1 MRCFVRGLPAIV
13 LSSPAWAGNSGAGAP
28 KWVRAIYDGEN
39 ISRLSALTAVG
50 VLVVGIIV
58 ILIFRGRK

>member
-1 MRCFVRGLPAIV
+1 MRRFVRALPAIV

-28 KWVRAIYDGEN
+28 KWVQAIYDGEN
-39 ISRLSALTAVG
+39 VSRLSALTAVG
-50 VLVVGIIV
+50 VLVVGIVV